1 MISVGVVVIVRLRS
15 VQWSLLVSNL
25 LGVAVLGSVGLG
37 RVGNILIRRWR
48 KDGGAE
54 PRPDLAIERGEMDGG
69 LEGKMRISAER
80 RSNIDD
86 IEMNICEHI

>member
-1 MISVGVVVIVRLRS
+1 MGRS
-15 VQWSLLVSNL
+15 ATTTTTRHQK
-25 LGVAVLGSVGLG
+25 
-37 RVGNILIRRWR
+37 RR